1 MNKAKPIKIIIEF
14 TDEVVDMCEFVK
26 RVLQDEDPK
35 EESKTINEDTLQK

>member
-1 MNKAKPIKIIIEF
+1 MNKAKPIKIIVEL

-35 EESKTINEDTLQK
+35 EECENNIKDVRIK